1 MLFLKVT
8 LSMSNLMT
16 DRMMGWDVKKI
27 EILRINRQE
36 FMKEREDS
44 EGMNICGLVDMLGG
58 SFVASWV

>member
-27 EILRINRQE
+27 ENSQ
-36 FMKEREDS
+36 
-44 EGMNICGLVDMLGG
+44 N
-58 SFVASWV
+58 

>member
-36 FMKEREDS
+36 FMKEQEDS
-44 EGMNICGLVDMLGG
+44 EGMNI
-58 SFVASWV
+58 

>member
-16 DRMMGWDVKKI
+16 DRMMGWDLKKI
-27 EILRINRQE
+27 EILRINRQG

-44 EGMNICGLVDMLGG
+44 EGMNI
-58 SFVASWV
+58 